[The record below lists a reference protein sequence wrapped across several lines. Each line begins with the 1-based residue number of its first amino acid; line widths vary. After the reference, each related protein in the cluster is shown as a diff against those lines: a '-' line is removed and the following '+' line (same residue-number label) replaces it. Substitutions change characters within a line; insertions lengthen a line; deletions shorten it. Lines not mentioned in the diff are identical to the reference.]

1 VCCNPIS
8 EGLFILFKKAEIE
21 VVRLISQL
29 HLFLERFQ
37 LLVERNLN
45 FLSGLLQQL
54 GVLLNVLLDE
64 FLHLLSRLKQ
74 VTGMRDIEI
83 LQTLNEVLVLRAER
97 LVLQLHGVQVF
108 RRVLCDRLGV
118 LQLYLDHRF
127 QVARELI
134 VLNYTRGH
142 PAQNVLGHS
151 NQNGAKQR
159 GLAPRYISDK

>member
-1 VCCNPIS
+1 M
-8 EGLFILFKKAEIE
+8 

-29 HLFLERFQ
+29 HLFLECFQ

-74 VTGMRDIEI
+74 VTGMCDIEI

-118 LQLYLDHRF
+118 LQLYLDH
-127 QVARELI
+127 
-134 VLNYTRGH
+134 
-142 PAQNVLGHS
+142 
-151 NQNGAKQR
+151 
-159 GLAPRYISDK
+159 

>member
-1 VCCNPIS
+1 M
-8 EGLFILFKKAEIE
+8 

-83 LQTLNEVLVLRAER
+83 LQTLNEVLVLRAEC
-97 LVLQLHGVQVF
+97 LVL
-108 RRVLCDRLGV
+108 
-118 LQLYLDHRF
+118 
-127 QVARELI
+127 
-134 VLNYTRGH
+134 
-142 PAQNVLGHS
+142 
-151 NQNGAKQR
+151 
-159 GLAPRYISDK
+159 

>member
-1 VCCNPIS
+1 M
-8 EGLFILFKKAEIE
+8 

-29 HLFLERFQ
+29 HLFLECFQ

-74 VTGMRDIEI
+74 VTGMCDIEI

-127 QVARELI
+127 QVAGELI
-134 VLNYTRGH
+134 VFNYARGH

-151 NQNGAKQR
+151 YQYGAKQR